1 MLQFDVALCRA
12 RDNGAHKVQR
22 YIRFFV
28 ASELVSDVERF
39 VADRVHVARTNNN
52 QVRLRRIPLSSPKQ
66 ALGYKAE
73 ALYGEDRRTRQ
84 EAIL

>member
-12 RDNGAHKVQR
+12 RDNVAHKVRR
-22 YIRFFV
+22 YIHFFV
-28 ASELVSDVERF
+28 ASELVSDVEGFILKRT
-39 VADRVHVARTNNN
+39 HVVSTNNN

-73 ALYGEDRRTRQ
+73 ALYGEGRRY
-84 EAIL
+84 